1 MVAQKTPEPFPLTFS
16 PFPFSLFLSF
26 YYEGDEGGRRGRKA
40 ERSTSEKKDREAEKC
55 FLAKITPNSDLPI
68 ALAKWYD
75 YTKWVLD
82 RVGCFP
88 KNQRFVLGTRLA
100 DASLEV
106 MEVLAE
112 AAYARGSEKANLLVR
127 ANRRIESVRWLV
139 RICKDRNLLSTAQ
152 WVFSS
157 RALEECGRMVGGW
170 WVDGS
175 NRQLA
180 GRARHLLRPRAQSTR
195 HEAAQGALG
204 EGCRHRKRRRGGEG
218 DDARQAG

>member
-1 MVAQKTPEPFPLTFS
+1 
-16 PFPFSLFLSF
+16 
-26 YYEGDEGGRRGRKA
+26 
-40 ERSTSEKKDREAEKC
+40 
-55 FLAKITPNSDLPI
+55 LAKITPNPDLPI

-82 RVGCFP
+82 RVEGLP

-100 DASLEV
+100 DAVLEV

-112 AAYARGSEKANLLVR
+112 AAYARGSEKANLLAR

-170 WVDGS
+170 LK
-175 NRQLA
+175 QA
-180 GRARHLLRPRAQSTR
+180 TGRAGEASAQAPGPKHSP
-195 HEAAQGALG
+195 
-204 EGCRHRKRRRGGEG
+204 
-218 DDARQAG
+218 